1 MIRLN
6 LPSENGSFGLC
17 VSWLRRSPTSVVDP
31 DPVTGIEVAVPITS
45 PENRNQIFE
54 SGDFKF
60 YVNNTTLKH
69 IVRESFKI

>member
-6 LPSENGSFGLC
+6 LPSENGSFGLG

-54 SGDFKF
+54 IDDFTF
-60 YVNNTTLKH
+60 YVKNTTLKH
-69 IVRESFKI
+69 IVRI